1 MWFSGRLT
9 LCVAAYSHPHA
20 LCVLPTLIIVNGLG
34 TRLVPALQECH
45 DVTCHCYRYLS
56 HQADVTCRLLHL
68 PAFATILWRMFLVD
82 ILHNRDSQVAV
93 LGSV

>member
-20 LCVLPTLIIVNGLG
+20 LCVLPTLIIVNDLG
-34 TRLVPALQECH
+34 TRLVPALQEWH
-45 DVTCHCYRYLS
+45 DVTCHWYRYLS
-56 HQADVTCRLLHL
+56 HQADVTCCLLHL
-68 PAFATILWRMFLVD
+68 PTCASILWRMFLVD
-82 ILHNRDSQVAV
+82 MLHNRDSQVAV